1 MPAKVVKKKVV
12 GSKKKPKVKTKTKQ
26 YQTQSVKQSVVVHV
40 TIPKSRRKKTGS
52 IPRKAVRV
60 PMTRMADIPPH
71 LKRPTSN
78 PYDNLYR
85 SIQTPFKA
93 PTAASLPT
101 GDTYAFLRNERL
113 KHFNNASTDTGGFE
127 DVKPDPDLGDISIK
141 NIKKEHLEVAVPET
155 PKKAM
160 GVGDVNSRQS
170 SANAPPQSSSS
181 ASPQKKKPVKKQ
193 SSEEQ
198 ASTRIAE
205 LYELLHENIESF
217 QDENQRI
224 DWVAHAGAIKKLVG
238 KNDIKKIRN
247 GYNNWKSRNKH
258 R

>member
-12 GSKKKPKVKTKTKQ
+12 GSKKKPKATTKTKH

-101 GDTYAFLRNERL
+101 GNAYVSLQKERL
-113 KHFNNASTDTGGFE
+113 KHFNNASTDTGRFE
-127 DVKPDPDLGDISIK
+127 DVKPDPSLGSIYIENLK
-141 NIKKEHLEVAVPET
+141 MEPLDVAVAET
-155 PKKAM
+155 PKKSH
-160 GVGDVNSRQS
+160 GRWRCQFKTVICKRTPTVIFKCLST
-170 SANAPPQSSSS
+170 
-181 ASPQKKKPVKKQ
+181 KK
-193 SSEEQ
+193 
-198 ASTRIAE
+198 
-205 LYELLHENIESF
+205 
-217 QDENQRI
+217 
-224 DWVAHAGAIKKLVG
+224 
-238 KNDIKKIRN
+238 
-247 GYNNWKSRNKH
+247 NKACEKTVF
-258 R
+258 

>member
-101 GDTYAFLRNERL
+101 GNAYVSLQKGRL
-113 KHFNNASTDTGGFE
+113 KHFNNASTDTGRFE
-127 DVKPDPDLGDISIK
+127 DVKPDPNLGSISIE
-141 NIKKEHLEVAVPET
+141 NLKKDPLDVAVAEN

-160 GVGDVNSRQS
+160 DDGNVNLRQS
-170 SANAPPQSSSS
+170 SLSTPSKIPQLRDKEKDK
-181 ASPQKKKPVKKQ
+181 A
-193 SSEEQ
+193 
-198 ASTRIAE
+198 TRAATKTLRAKNRLEKESRDRGDDETDSNVRDGSRYLTE
-205 LYELLHENIESF
+205 L
-217 QDENQRI
+217 
-224 DWVAHAGAIKKLVG
+224 
-238 KNDIKKIRN
+238 
-247 GYNNWKSRNKH
+247 
-258 R
+258 